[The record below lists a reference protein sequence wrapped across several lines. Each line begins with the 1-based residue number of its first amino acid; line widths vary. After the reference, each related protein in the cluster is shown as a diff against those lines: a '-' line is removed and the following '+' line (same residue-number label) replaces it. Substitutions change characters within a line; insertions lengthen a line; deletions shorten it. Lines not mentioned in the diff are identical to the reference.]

1 MTIELSYHI
10 RSFAVLNDGV
20 LISYHS
26 HLFQIKALIFESC
39 AKMPSKGEFQF
50 VWPKDRIGKRGFLGG
65 FWDIARGK
73 GPDMFIQKEGSS
85 RPIKADQWGNW

>member
-1 MTIELSYHI
+1 
-10 RSFAVLNDGV
+10 
-20 LISYHS
+20 
-26 HLFQIKALIFESC
+26 
-39 AKMPSKGEFQF
+39 MPSKGEFQF
-50 VWPKDRIGKRGFLGG
+50 VWPKDKVGKRGFLGG